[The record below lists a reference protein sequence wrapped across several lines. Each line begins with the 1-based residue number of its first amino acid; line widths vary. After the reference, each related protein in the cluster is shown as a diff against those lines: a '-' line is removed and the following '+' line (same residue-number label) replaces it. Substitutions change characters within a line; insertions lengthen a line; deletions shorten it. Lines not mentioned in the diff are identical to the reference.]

1 MKNLLTKDSDKI
13 IPLVL
18 HKITDNSNIKNWE
31 DVSQENF
38 NWILKT
44 ILEKWINQDNSND
57 FTGFL
62 TFDDGNLSDYEFV
75 FPSLLEKNISGMF
88 FLLVNKIGT
97 KGYLN
102 WDQIREMKK
111 NGMSFGSHGYSHQ
124 FMTTL
129 DKDEVFKE
137 FEISKKILE
146 DNIGEN
152 IDSFS
157 YPYGDCS
164 KKLHEIGFSADYKF
178 LYTSNHGIAKKNSRI
193 IPRNNIHSRMS
204 RRDISKIIT
213 PNKSLI
219 YKWKSEDI
227 IKSIFKNTIG
237 TEKYTK
243 LRNLIFHD

>member
-1 MKNLLTKDSDKI
+1 MEVKN
-13 IPLVL
+13 
-18 HKITDNSNIKNWE
+18 NIR
-31 DVSQENF
+31 
-38 NWILKT
+38 
-44 ILEKWINQDNSND
+44 KWINQDNSND

-62 TFDDGNLSDYEFV
+62 TFDDGNLSDYELFFFSFRKKYFRHV
-75 FPSLLEKNISGMF
+75 FF
-88 FLLVNKIGT
+88 LVNKIGT

-111 NGMSFGSHGYSHQ
+111 NGMSIGSHGYSHQ
-124 FMTTL
+124 LMTTL

-178 LYTSNHGIAKKNSRI
+178 LYTSNHGIAKKNSTI

-204 RRDISKIIT
+204 RSDISKIIT

-219 YKWKSEDI
+219 YKWKSED
-227 IKSIFKNTIG
+227 
-237 TEKYTK
+237 
-243 LRNLIFHD
+243 